1 MEKCTHE
8 QSYCGDYVIDCIWA
22 PSFLSG
28 EPNFNPS
35 PTRKSSLARQSSPW
49 SWLFVGGLKGFIC
62 CDSPFYTHLNFSCPT
77 QVLEALYRRN
87 LPCGAGASHLKAEG
101 FSRQA
106 SGLETEGVSGPPDK
120 PWTFCLSEFPAP

>member
-1 MEKCTHE
+1 M
-8 QSYCGDYVIDCIWA
+8 
-22 PSFLSG
+22 
-28 EPNFNPS
+28 
-35 PTRKSSLARQSSPW
+35 
-49 SWLFVGGLKGFIC
+49 GGLKGFIC

-87 LPCGAGASHLKAEG
+87 LPCGAGPSHLKAEG

-120 PWTFCLSEFPAP
+120 PWTFCLSEFPTP